1 MKKSSDNTFWIGA
14 GVFTLAITVRL
25 LHLFETSKN
34 PTFNLPIIDSQT
46 YDDLARSLL
55 AGAEMGP
62 KFFWQPFFYPF
73 FLYKLYSLCG
83 GSIICAKLFQMVLG
97 AFTCVLTYRIGC
109 KVSGQRTGLL
119 AGIITACYGP
129 LIFFEGELLA
139 TGWAAFFSATLVLAV
154 LKAREEKKLLYCF
167 IAGSIA
173 GFSVIT
179 RPVFLPFIVAAFVWL
194 VFRSYKEPISQ
205 KNILLRILVLTAGFC
220 IVTSAV
226 AVQSLAATGRFSALP
241 RSGGVNLYIGN
252 NPESEKTLAVRP
264 SQWQNLT
271 KLPRRFTST
280 NKQQDSEFFT
290 ARFREYVLK
299 HPGPFLK
306 GLGYKALQF
315 ASSREIPRN
324 IDIYVFRKFS
334 RLLSG
339 LVWKFR
345 GFGFPFGLMLP
356 LGIIGLIAYWQ
367 KTPGPLI
374 AFILLY
380 PLAVIL
386 VFVSARYRV
395 PVIPV
400 LAVPAA
406 AGIETIAR
414 IIRSAQRLKGVLVLA
429 VFALIIPFCSIPG
442 PFAAEQSSYEA
453 EMYHFVG
460 LTCKQNGQ
468 HVKALENLTKAIE
481 ADPLYKNAY
490 SSLGLLF
497 GEQDQ
502 FDRAVEYHHKALQI
516 DPNYAG
522 SYNNLGITLAGHRR
536 HEEAIKA
543 FEKATR
549 INPYFD
555 KAYYNWG
562 SSLTQMGK
570 VNEAIALYKK
580 VLEIIPRN
588 DMTKNLA
595 WILATYHDEK
605 IRNGVEAVYFAQILC
620 ENSSYKD
627 PGHLYV
633 LAAAYAEAGQ
643 FERAVT
649 TAGKALKLANKGN
662 EKMCRRIAQALELF
676 RQKKTIAQQE

>member
-1 MKKSSDNTFWIGA
+1 MKQSSDNTFLVGA
-14 GVFTLAITVRL
+14 GVFALAFGVRL
-25 LHLFETSKN
+25 VYLYETSKN

-73 FLYKLYSLCG
+73 FLYKLYSFCG
-83 GSIICAKLFQMVLG
+83 GSIICAKLFQMALG

-109 KVSGQRTGLL
+109 KVSGQKTGVL

-139 TGWAAFFSATLVLAV
+139 TGWAAFFSAALVLAA
-154 LKAREEKKLLYCF
+154 LKAREEKKLLYCLV
-167 IAGSIA
+167 AGSIA

-179 RPVFLPFIVAAFVWL
+179 RPVFLPFIAAAMIWL
-194 VFRSYKEPISQ
+194 VFRSYKEPLSQ
-205 KNILLRILVLTAGFC
+205 KDILGKVLVLAAGFC
-220 IVTSAV
+220 IVTGAV

-241 RSGGVNLYIGN
+241 QSGGINLYIGN
-252 NPESEKTLAVRP
+252 NPESEKMLAVRP
-264 SQWQNLT
+264 SQWQGLT

-290 ARFREYVLK
+290 ARFRAYALK
-299 HPGPFLK
+299 DPAAFLK

-315 ASSREIPRN
+315 ASSREMPRN
-324 IDIYVFRKFS
+324 IDMYVFRKFS

-345 GFGFPFGLMLP
+345 GFGFPFGVMLP
-356 LGIIGLIAYWQ
+356 LGVIGLIGYWR
-367 KTPGPLI
+367 KTPGPLVT
-374 AFILLY
+374 FIFLY

-406 AGIETIAR
+406 AGVETIVK
-414 IIRSAQRLKGVLVLA
+414 IIRSGRRLKALLVLA
-429 VFALIIPFCSIPG
+429 VFGSIISFCSIPG

-460 LTCKQNGQ
+460 LTYKENGQ
-468 HVKALENLTKAIE
+468 YAEAIENLTKAIE

-490 SSLGLLF
+490 SSLGLVF

-502 FDRAVEYHHKALQI
+502 FARAIEYHHKALQI
-516 DPNYAG
+516 DPNYPG
-522 SYNNLGITLAGHRR
+522 SHNNLGITLAGHRR

-543 FEKATR
+543 FEKAVR
-549 INPYFD
+549 IDPYFD

-562 SSLTQMGK
+562 GSLTQLGK
-570 VNEAIALYKK
+570 VNEAIELYKK

-605 IRNGVEAVYFAQILC
+605 IRNGTEAVYFAEMLC
-620 ENSSYKD
+620 ENSNYKD

-643 FERAVT
+643 FARAVT
-649 TAGKALKLANKGN
+649 TAGKALELADKEN
-662 EKMCRRIAQALELF
+662 EKMYQRIARGLELF
-676 RQKKTIAQQE
+676 RQEKTIAQQE